1 MTYACSDA
9 RRPCNYVNNTEA
21 GLEGEMVNEWRSK
34 KVTLQNMI
42 AFTYTEGPAYD
53 VIRSLGLIA
62 PMSEYIT
69 VQLWRGNKKPV
80 PEHEYMLLET
90 INDKKFVEK
99 HIGENAML
107 FEVEEQ
113 KLQYKR
119 GTGVYDSNEV
129 ENYATENLL
138 GFFFENPLAYTPN
151 MEAFKRFHGTEAAI
165 WSWDSMC
172 MIGNNGYLV
181 RLS

>member
-1 MTYACSDA
+1 MTYNCSDA
-9 RRPCNYVNNTEA
+9 RRPCNHVEGTGA
-21 GLEGEMVNEWRSK
+21 GLEGETVNEWKSK

-42 AFTYTEGPAYD
+42 AFTYTESTAYD
-53 VIRSLGLIA
+53 VYRSVGVIA

-69 VQLWRGNKKPV
+69 VQLWRGDQKPV
-80 PEHEYMLLET
+80 PEYEYMLLET
-90 INDKKFVEK
+90 ISDKKFVKK

-119 GTGVYDSNEV
+119 GTGVYDRDEV
-129 ENYATENLL
+129 ENYATQNLL

-151 MEAFKRFHGTEAAI
+151 MEAFKQFHGTEAAI

>member
-1 MTYACSDA
+1 MEKAII
-9 RRPCNYVNNTEA
+9 N
-21 GLEGEMVNEWRSK
+21 
-34 KVTLQNMI
+34 Q
-42 AFTYTEGPAYD
+42 
-53 VIRSLGLIA
+53 IA
-62 PMSEYIT
+62 PEFTLKDQNGTNHSLSDYRGEWILLFFYLKDGRFTGTQEAKAFGESLIEYSHLRARAFGVSVDT
-69 VQLWRGNKKPV
+69 VEK
-80 PEHEYMLLET
+80 H
-90 INDKKFVEK
+90 KKFVEK